1 MICGDLDLD
10 LGRGGGNG
18 QLAKPNR
25 IDPELV
31 GNGGQQRNDDEHD
44 LEELRNIA
52 TTKMNAERVSGRSFG
67 PRFLA
72 KVSGQGFRPGF
83 PARVCGQGLRP
94 GFAARVCAQ
103 GFQPGFTA
111 RVYGQGLRPTRLPI
125 EPQRFLQNGIR
136 PKLKGWVLSEGCL
149 TSGIA

>member
-18 QLAKPNR
+18 QLAKPNK

-31 GNGGQQRNDDEHD
+31 GNGGQQRNDDEHN

-83 PARVCGQGLRP
+83 AARVCG
-94 GFAARVCAQ
+94 Q

>member
-1 MICGDLDLD
+1 LICGDLDLD

-18 QLAKPNR
+18 QLAKPNK

-72 KVSGQGFRPGF
+72 KVSGQG
-83 PARVCGQGLRP
+83 LRP
-94 GFAARVCAQ
+94 GFAARVC
-103 GFQPGFTA
+103 
-111 RVYGQGLRPTRLPI
+111 GQGLRPTRLPI
-125 EPQRFLQNGIR
+125 ERQRFLQNGIR

>member
-18 QLAKPNR
+18 QLAKPNK

-94 GFAARVCAQ
+94 GF
-103 GFQPGFTA
+103 PA

>member
-18 QLAKPNR
+18 QLAKPNK

-44 LEELRNIA
+44 LEELRKIA
-52 TTKMNAERVSGRSFG
+52 TTKINAERVSGRSFR
-67 PRFLA
+67 PR
-72 KVSGQGFRPGF
+72 F
-83 PARVCGQGLRP
+83 PARVS
-94 GFAARVCAQ
+94 
-103 GFQPGFTA
+103 
-111 RVYGQGLRPTRLPI
+111 GQGLRPTRLPI